1 MKYLIIGDVHGCYY
15 TMKDLLKGIHNNYD
29 RIIFVGDLID
39 RGKYSAEVYLFCR
52 DLVENGKALVLKG
65 NHERIYTNHFSG
77 KKINKNWE
85 QHEGGNTIRSFNEKN
100 INPIDFQNWAD
111 DLPLCYFTDHFI
123 VSHAGL
129 CDTSENREIVF
140 DFERRNDLLR
150 NVDQDADKS
159 MLWSRDDVMKL
170 HIPQIHGH
178 TPMPN
183 AGPLYC
189 SYTNVYNVDTGACF
203 GWFLSAVE
211 VNKNTFKPIFVK
223 TNPKDIAQ

>member
-1 MKYLIIGDVHGCYY
+1 
-15 TMKDLLKGIHNNYD
+15 
-29 RIIFVGDLID
+29 
-39 RGKYSAEVYLFCR
+39 
-52 DLVENGKALVLKG
+52 
-65 NHERIYTNHFSG
+65 
-77 KKINKNWE
+77 
-85 QHEGGNTIRSFNEKN
+85 
-100 INPIDFQNWAD
+100 
-111 DLPLCYFTDHFI
+111 
-123 VSHAGL
+123 
-129 CDTSENREIVF
+129 
-140 DFERRNDLLR
+140 LR
-150 NVDQDADKS
+150 NVDQDAEKS

-211 VNKNTFKPIFVK
+211 VNKNNFNPIFVR